1 MANLEKCLKELQ
13 YAVKIKN
20 RKERK
25 AILKYLCSKNCVQE
39 AIRNVLLCIDKLKLT
54 NTQKR
59 QIYKFRKSIKGFRKG
74 LKSKGKRQENS
85 VLIGE
90 GLPFLIPAALS
101 ILPTIIDLFKK

>member
-1 MANLEKCLKELQ
+1 MQLRLKIEKEKE
-13 YAVKIKN
+13 
-20 RKERK
+20 

-54 NTQKR
+54 NTKKR

-90 GLPFLIPAALS
+90 GLPFLIPGALS